1 MKKNILCW
9 IVCIFLGCVM
19 TAAFAADIY
28 YDRLIDQEKFK
39 HFDKSAISGMQ
50 GNLSLIYQGDRDW
63 SKDAAQSR
71 HPLTDGKMGPVT
83 LYWLQRFVH
92 DFKIEPVGQYVN
104 ETKNRM
110 ERIASFANMFPEEAK
125 ILISADFAL
134 WNDDQPEAQKN
145 SYYKVRRSG
154 TDQALLHLVYL
165 YLQVIDPQPE
175 SITVNK
181 KQPIINFYQL
191 AAEDFKILQGKG
203 EIYAQLSKLVNK
215 KFDNVAAMQA
225 AIAEALKDYPDLV
238 DRLTPVIQQ
247 YYRYADAVISQ
258 GFVEVLMG
266 DASFASLNG
275 VLVKLLK
282 DSLEGVTYPDKHL
295 FEQAAKSRIHAGI
308 GACQDVNK
316 KNEYIAGLKISDE
329 DFKKLTNDLLTGPY
343 HGMRD
348 FSQQLEEIDLLR
360 LHPKEDCEE
369 NHLALIDEF
378 AAGLYEQVVQPAIA
392 PLYKKSPVYRAA
404 SPVQWDGSGCGCVLD
419 DLSGTVYG
427 FYPFWLAGEKQS
439 VNFSVLSRVAYYG
452 LSFDENGV
460 IKHANNIHN
469 ESTIL
474 SPDNARRDAQTAFI
488 QAARKHNSK
497 VDWVIRS
504 DKSYWE
510 RWKKLSNLSKA
521 AVFET
526 LTENIVNLL
535 TSRLTDRFS
544 TIRQN
549 ITFGVIPPPT
559 LGDGITLYFDSFP
572 DDRESVELF
581 NRFFT
586 ELQKRLFAQGGGY
599 FVNILVPQ
607 SALGSGVYRHANL
620 FAWIDNTKPSSSA
633 DTSFATNARSDVR
646 TKILILIE
654 EPTTDSKKKLR
665 LDIENGEL
673 HGIERGILLRHIVPV
688 IEFDG
693 RDWKQLEDDIVYF
706 KDNFGGIGFW
716 PLPLGK
722 QEFVE
727 KNETSCDGIESIS
740 GCLVR
745 YFQNTTWHGEPE
757 SMLEKM
763 VCENR
768 VYFRLALVAL
778 IFLCLLFTILYLYSC
793 RIHKKIGNAYVVVY
807 LPMVLLP
814 ALITGLLLMTYDPVV
829 EPISTGNITLILVV
843 LGGIAAGAIVYQRRK
858 MQIRKPSRQLRNKW

>member
-1 MKKNILCW
+1 MKKYFLCW
-9 IVCIFLGCVM
+9 MMCVFLSCFVV
-19 TAAFAADIY
+19 AALAADAQ
-28 YDRLIDQEKFK
+28 YDRLLDQEKFK
-39 HFDKSAISGMQ
+39 RLDKATVSRMQ
-50 GNLSLIYQGDRDW
+50 SNLALIYQGDRDW
-63 SKDAAQSR
+63 NKDVAQSK

-83 LYWLQRFVH
+83 LYWLQRFIH
-92 DFKIEPVGQYVN
+92 DFKIEPIGQYVN
-104 ETKNRM
+104 ETKNRLD
-110 ERIASFANMFPEEAK
+110 RIASFANMFPEETK
-125 ILISADFAL
+125 VLISADFAL

-154 TDQALLHLVYL
+154 TDQALLDLVYL
-165 YLQVIDPQPE
+165 YLQVIDPQLD
-175 SITVNK
+175 SMSVRK
-181 KQPIINFYQL
+181 DQPVINFYQL

-203 EIYAQLSKLVNK
+203 QIYAQLSKLVNK
-215 KFDNVAAMQA
+215 KFENVAAMQA

-258 GFVEVLMG
+258 GFLDVLMG
-266 DASFASLNG
+266 DALFTSLNG
-275 VLVKLLK
+275 VLVALLDK
-282 DSLEGVTYPDKHL
+282 SLKGVSYPDKHL

-316 KNEYIAGLKISDE
+316 QNAYIAGLKISDE
-329 DFKKLTNDLLTGPY
+329 DFKKLTDDLLTGPY
-343 HGMRD
+343 QGMRD
-348 FSQQLEEIDLLR
+348 FSQQLKEIDLLR
-360 LHPKEDCEE
+360 LHPKEDCEA
-369 NHLALIDEF
+369 HDLALIDDF
-378 AAGLYEQVVQPAIA
+378 VASLYEQVVQPAIA
-392 PLYKKSPVYRAA
+392 PLFKKSPVYRAA
-404 SPVQWDGSGCGCVLD
+404 SSVSWDGSGCGCVLD

-452 LSFDENGV
+452 LSFDENGI
-460 IKHANNIHN
+460 IKHANNFHN

-474 SPDNARRDAQTAFI
+474 SPDNADRNAQTAFI
-488 QAARKHNSK
+488 QAARKHTSK
-497 VDWVIRS
+497 VDWVIRN

-510 RWKKLSNLSKA
+510 RWKKLSNPSKA
-521 AVFET
+521 AVLET
-526 LTENIVNLL
+526 LSENIVNLL
-535 TSRLTDRFS
+535 TSRITDRFA

-549 ITFGVIPPPT
+549 ITFGMIPPPT
-559 LGDGITLYFDSFP
+559 LGDGVTLYFDGLP

-581 NRFFT
+581 NRFFIN
-586 ELQKRLFAQGGGY
+586 LQKRLFALGGDY

-607 SALGSGVYRHANL
+607 SALGRGIYRYANL
-620 FAWIDNTKPSSSA
+620 FAWIDNTKPS
-633 DTSFATNARSDVR
+633 NARADVR

-654 EPTTDSKKKLR
+654 EPTSDAKKKLR

-716 PLPLGK
+716 PLPINEPEVVEEMPLRCD
-722 QEFVE
+722 EINFV
-727 KNETSCDGIESIS
+727 S

-745 YFQNTTWHGEPE
+745 YFQNTNWQGEPD

-768 VYFRLALVAL
+768 VYFRLAWFAL
-778 IFLCLLFTILYLYSC
+778 ILLFLLFTILYLYSC
-793 RIHKKIGNAYVVVY
+793 RIHKKISNAYVVY
-807 LPMVLLP
+807 LIILLP
-814 ALITGLLLMTYDPVV
+814 ALITGLLLLTYDPLL
-829 EPISTGNITLILVV
+829 EPVSAGNLPLILVV
-843 LGGIAAGAIVYQRRK
+843 FGGIATAIVVYQRRK
-858 MQIRKPSRQLRNKW
+858 KQMRKPSRPRISD